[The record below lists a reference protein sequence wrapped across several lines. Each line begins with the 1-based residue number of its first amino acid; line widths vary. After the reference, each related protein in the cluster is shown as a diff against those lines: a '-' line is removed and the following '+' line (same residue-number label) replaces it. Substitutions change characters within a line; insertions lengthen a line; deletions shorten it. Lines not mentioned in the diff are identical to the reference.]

1 MSLDCRWYLICL
13 FILHWCV
20 LAWWFRRL
28 CKIGCHFRCNQIYRT
43 KTFPVV
49 PTIPN
54 QNAFLRERDK
64 NDLSFSLRPAFQSY
78 MQTSHSSAP
87 ICIFNKLHAII
98 KGRKEKKE
106 QEKRGVK
113 HLNNPAGKN
122 DLEARPLL
130 FTYTN
135 NTRSIK
141 FESNRAK
148 LVLTSNLNHVKKRER
163 ERERE
168 LKRSFVSHQQ

>member
-1 MSLDCRWYLICL
+1 MISHASLSLTDVFLLGDFDAFAKLGAIFAAIRYIELKP
-13 FILHWCV
+13 FQWCQ
-20 LAWWFRRL
+20 R
-28 CKIGCHFRCNQIYRT
+28 
-43 KTFPVV
+43 
-49 PTIPN
+49 IPN

-64 NDLSFSLRPAFQSY
+64 SYLSFSLRPAFQSY

-98 KGRKEKKE
+98 KGRKEKKLE
-106 QEKRGVK
+106 LRGVK

-148 LVLTSNLNHVKKRER
+148 LVLTSNLNHVKKREG
-163 ERERE
+163 ERE